1 MQLPLYFISDV
12 HLMLNPSINEDE
24 KISKLFQFFDFISE
38 SGGTLIIGGDLF
50 DFYYEYQHVIPK
62 QYFEVYT
69 QLYQL
74 QKSGTDI
81 HFLLGNHDYWTIDF
95 LSNKLNMI
103 IHENDMDF
111 ELNGKNFHL
120 THGDGLLSWERG
132 YRIVKNMLHHRFF
145 IWLFR
150 WLHPTI
156 GYRFAEWVASRSRHL
171 EHSDEHNEKV
181 QKELIR
187 IATPLIENGTDY
199 FLTGHYHQ
207 HTEKKIG
214 NGKLIVLG
222 DWFKTFSYAVF
233 NGKDL
238 VLKKFNS

>member
-81 HFLLGNHDYWTIDF
+81 HFLL
-95 LSNKLNMI
+95 
-103 IHENDMDF
+103 
-111 ELNGKNFHL
+111 
-120 THGDGLLSWERG
+120 R
-132 YRIVKNMLHHRFF
+132 
-145 IWLFR
+145 
-150 WLHPTI
+150 
-156 GYRFAEWVASRSRHL
+156 
-171 EHSDEHNEKV
+171 
-181 QKELIR
+181 
-187 IATPLIENGTDY
+187 
-199 FLTGHYHQ
+199 
-207 HTEKKIG
+207 
-214 NGKLIVLG
+214 
-222 DWFKTFSYAVF
+222 
-233 NGKDL
+233 
-238 VLKKFNS
+238 